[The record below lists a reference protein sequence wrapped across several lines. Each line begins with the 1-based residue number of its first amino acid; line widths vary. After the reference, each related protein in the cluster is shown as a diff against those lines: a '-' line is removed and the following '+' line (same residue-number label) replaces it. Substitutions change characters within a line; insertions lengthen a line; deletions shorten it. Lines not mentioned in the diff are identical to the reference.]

1 MGSPRE
7 VVANWKDLDKEVVR
21 EGIQRSAFGTRN
33 VILVMNECTPG
44 MEVGPHDHEF
54 DQIAL
59 IISGRAIY
67 TIGDTAHE
75 VGPGSML
82 LIPAGEPHFINPIGD
97 ETVMNFDVFAPTRRD
112 FNHLLQW
119 MPAEAVNEAPVAT

>member
-1 MGSPRE
+1 MNSKRE
-7 VVANWKDLDKEVVR
+7 VVANWEDLDKEVVR
-21 EGIQRSAFGTRN
+21 EGLRRSGFGTRN

-67 TIGDTAHE
+67 TIGDTPHE

-82 LIPAGEPHFINPIGD
+82 LIPAGIPHFINPIGE
-97 ETVMNFDVFAPTRRD
+97 ETVMNLDVFAPTRRD
-112 FNHLLQW
+112 FNHLLEW
-119 MPAEAVNEAPVAT
+119 MPVEASRDAPIAT

>member
-1 MGSPRE
+1 MSVDRS
-7 VVANWKDLDKEVVR
+7 VVANWNDLDKEVVR
-21 EGIQRSAFGTRN
+21 AGIQRSAFGTRN

-59 IISGRAIY
+59 ILSGNAIY
-67 TIGDTAHE
+67 TIGDTPHE

-82 LIPAGEPHFINPIGD
+82 LIPAGVPHFINPVGE
-97 ETVMNFDVFAPTRRD
+97 ETVMNLDVFAPTRRD
-112 FNHLLQW
+112 FNHLLEW
-119 MPAEAVNEAPVAT
+119 MPESATRDAPVAT